1 MIHDIFFSTLTG
13 GNPFRIIFD
22 KTEVVIYVHARTRYS
37 TMFGSDKYD
46 DIYLRIRYPIWIK
59 KVSITYV
66 FSHYYKKNKACS
78 FDSLLLG
85 KILALRNVLTQLSQL
100 KKKIKITSTVVFSWK
115 NVCFT

>member
-1 MIHDIFFSTLTG
+1 MIYDIFFSTLTG

-37 TMFGSDKYD
+37 TMFGSYKYD
-46 DIYLRIRYPIWIK
+46 DIYLRIRYPIEI
-59 KVSITYV
+59 KVSITYF
-66 FSHYYKKNKACS
+66 FSHYYKNIKACS